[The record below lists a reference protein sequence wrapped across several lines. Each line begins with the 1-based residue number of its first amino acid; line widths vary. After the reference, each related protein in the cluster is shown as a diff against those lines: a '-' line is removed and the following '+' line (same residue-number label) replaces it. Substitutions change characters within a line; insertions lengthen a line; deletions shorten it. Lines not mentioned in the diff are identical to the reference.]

1 MMILFCLLLAI
12 ESSSVKLLTSTY
24 KNTSQDGNTKVLII
38 EKLMK
43 DQNIKCKWNVLTEDI
58 DFPEE
63 EEYHLLKE
71 IISLWVTIRGFSLA
85 ATWLETYKQSASKNT
100 IKS

>member
-1 MMILFCLLLAI
+1 MMILFCFFSDRI
-12 ESSSVKLLTSTY
+12 KFGKITY
-24 KNTSQDGNTKVLII
+24 LHLQNTSQEGNAKVLII

-63 EEYHLLKE
+63 EECHLLKE
-71 IISLWVTIRGFSLA
+71 IISLCITIRGFSLA
-85 ATWLETYKQSASKNT
+85 ATWLETYKKYKKKLRA
-100 IKS
+100 